1 MIDGD
6 AEVRSSS
13 YGNLVLV
20 IPTKLRART
29 TEIKIKIKIRPASS
43 PQGEPGAESDATVGE
58 AADKKASEDEPGDA
72 KSAPAKGRGPLFIT
86 PDQCP
91 HAPKKMVV
99 FRTVSA
105 ASGASAA
112 SCGASSRSG
121 AFAVG

>member
-43 PQGEPGAESDATVGE
+43 PQGEAGAECDATDVE
-58 AADKKASEDEPGDA
+58 AADKTTSEDEAEDA
-72 KSAPAKGRGPLFIT
+72 NKSAPAKGRGPLFIT

-91 HAPKKMVV
+91 HAPKKKMVW
-99 FRTVSA
+99 
-105 ASGASAA
+105 
-112 SCGASSRSG
+112 
-121 AFAVG
+121 

>member
-1 MIDGD
+1 MIDGA

-91 HAPKKMVV
+91 HA
-99 FRTVSA
+99 RRRI
-105 ASGASAA
+105 
-112 SCGASSRSG
+112 C
-121 AFAVG
+121 